1 MAEVRKSFEEINE
14 KIRTGKAVVVTAE
27 EMSDIVD
34 EKGTRE
40 AAIEVDV
47 VTTGTFGMMCSSG
60 AMFNFGHSSPKIKAA
75 TVSLNDVPAY
85 AGYAAVDIYLGA
97 TEPRVDDPLNKVHPG
112 EFPYGGGHVIE
123 DLVSG
128 KSVYLQAEGYGTDC
142 YPETKL
148 EKEFTLGDFPY
159 AVLMNPRNCY
169 QNYNCAVNASDK
181 TIYTYLG
188 VLKPD
193 IGNGNY
199 CSAGQLS
206 PLLNDPYFRS
216 IGVGTKIFLGGGL
229 GAVIWHGTQHNPIAE
244 RSDNGVPSAPA
255 GTISVIG
262 DLKNMNQ
269 KYLRGA
275 SMLGYGLSLFV
286 GMGIP
291 IPILDEEMARYTSIR
306 DRDIYTK
313 IVDYSVDYPQGTGK
327 VLGEVN
333 YEQLRSGSFQF
344 NGREVPASPLSSY
357 TMARDI
363 AQELKRWITEEEF
376 TLGEPQIK
384 LPGSK

>member
-34 EKGTRE
+34 EKGTKT
-40 AAIEVDV
+40 AAQEVDV

-60 AMFNFGHSSPKIKAA
+60 AMFNFGHSTPKIKAA
-75 TVSLNDVPAY
+75 QVWLNDVPAY
-85 AGYAAVDIYLGA
+85 AGYAAVDIYIGA
-97 TEPRVDDPLNKVHPG
+97 TEPSKDDPLNKVHPG

-128 KSVYLQAEGYGTDC
+128 ETVNLRAEGYGTDC
-142 YPETKL
+142 YPSTNF
-148 EKEFTLGDFPY
+148 EKDVTLDDIPY
-159 AVLMNPRNCY
+159 AVLLNPRNCY
-169 QNYNCAVNASDK
+169 QNYNCAVNTGDK

-193 IGNGNY
+193 TGNGNY

-206 PLLNDPYFRS
+206 PLLNDPYYRT

-229 GAVIWHGTQHNPIAE
+229 GAVMWHGTQHNPAAE
-244 RSDNGVPSAPA
+244 RGDNDVTRAPA
-255 GTISVIG
+255 GTIAVIG
-262 DLKNMNQ
+262 DLKQMQ
-269 KYLRGA
+269 KKYLRGA

-291 IPILDEEMARYTSIR
+291 IPILDEEMARYTAIR

-313 IVDYSVDYPQGTGK
+313 IVDYAVDYPQGTGK

-333 YEQLRSGSFQF
+333 YEQLRSGSFKF
-344 NGREVPASPLSSY
+344 NGKDVPSFPLSSY
-357 TMARDI
+357 SVAREI
-363 AQELKRWITEEEF
+363 AEELKHWITDEGF